1 MFSLNALKKI
11 LPKQA
16 DFSMRI
22 SFLHFKN
29 ILIYFRWLPLV
40 FNSNV
45 DDAYDLTNDAK
56 MNFAENGYNYQE
68 AQDL

>member
-1 MFSLNALKKI
+1 MFSLNALEKI

-40 FNSNV
+40 LNSNV
-45 DDAYDLTNDAK
+45 DDANDLTNDAK
-56 MNFAENGYNYQE
+56 MSFAYNGYNYQE
-68 AQDL
+68 VQDL

>member
-1 MFSLNALKKI
+1 MNALEKI

-22 SFLHFKN
+22 SFLHFKS

-40 FNSNV
+40 LNSNV
-45 DDAYDLTNDAK
+45 DDANDLTNDAK
-56 MNFAENGYNYQE
+56 MSFA
-68 AQDL
+68 

>member
-22 SFLHFKN
+22 SLLHSKS

-40 FNSNV
+40 FNSYV
-45 DDAYDLTNDAK
+45 DDANGLTNDAK
-56 MNFAENGYNYQE
+56 MNFAKNGYNYQE

>member
-16 DFSMRI
+16 DFLMRI
-22 SFLHFKN
+22 SFLHFKS

-40 FNSNV
+40 YNSNV
-45 DDAYDLTNDAK
+45 DDANDLTNDAK
-56 MNFAENGYNYQE
+56 MSFAENGCYYQE
-68 AQDL
+68 PQDL